1 MIDRSYKNLLKMHR
15 YPHTWCPGCG
25 IGAVMKNVA
34 MVLNELGWN
43 HQNTVVV
50 SGIGCSGRM
59 ASYMNF
65 DAVHTPHGRALT
77 AAETIKTVRPDL
89 NVIVL
94 SGDGDLA
101 SIGGNH
107 LLHTSRRNAD
117 ITVFCNDN
125 EIYGLTGGQAGPT
138 TPKGTKTI
146 TSPRGEPYSP
156 LRLGRILTHQAP
168 YFYARTS
175 VYHLNHFR
183 TCIREAL
190 QWKGFSFVDIISD
203 CIELN
208 GRRLGFK
215 TAHQMFKW
223 FDERFHIV
231 EGTRDHLGEDE
242 LGIAKAETD
251 LKEAPRPSERVEV
264 SPEPRSFTPSS
275 ETGLGAGERV
285 KAEPPK
291 EDLKPLTLKELQ
303 RFDGQEGRPLY
314 IGYKGKVY
322 DLSSSPLYQGEKRMR
337 CHIAGKDLTR
347 EIEFAPHG
355 EDLVLKFPVVGRLT

>member
-34 MVLNELGWN
+34 MALSELGWN
-43 HQNTVVV
+43 HQNTAVV

-146 TSPRGEPYSP
+146 TSPRGIPYSP
-156 LRLGRILTHQAP
+156 LRLGHLLTHQVP

-183 TCIREAL
+183 ACIREAL

-231 EGTRDHLGEDE
+231 EGIRDHLAEDE
-242 LGIAKAETD
+242 FGIAKAEIE
-251 LKEAPRPSERVEV
+251 LKEAPRPLERPEV
-264 SPEPRSFTPSS
+264 K
-275 ETGLGAGERV
+275 V
-285 KAEPPK
+285 EPPK
-291 EDLKPLTLKELQ
+291 EDLKPFPLKELQ

-314 IGYKGKVY
+314 VGYKGKVY
-322 DLSSSPLYQGEKRMR
+322 DLSSSPLFQGEKRMR

-347 EIEFAPHG
+347 EIELAPHG

>member
-1 MIDRSYKNLLKMHR
+1 MIDRSYKSLLKMHR

-34 MVLNELGWN
+34 LVLSELGWN
-43 HQNTVVV
+43 HQNTAVV

-146 TSPRGEPYSP
+146 TSPRGIPYSP
-156 LRLGRILTHQAP
+156 LRLGRILTHQVP

-183 TCIREAL
+183 ACIREAL

-231 EGTRDHLGEDE
+231 EGIRDHLAEDE
-242 LGIAKAETD
+242 FGIAKAEIE
-251 LKEAPRPSERVEV
+251 LKEAPRPLERPEV
-264 SPEPRSFTPSS
+264 K
-275 ETGLGAGERV
+275 V
-285 KAEPPK
+285 EPPK
-291 EDLKPLTLKELQ
+291 EDLKPFPLKELQ

-314 IGYKGKVY
+314 VGYKGKVY
-322 DLSSSPLYQGEKRMR
+322 DLSSSPLFQGEKRMR

-347 EIEFAPHG
+347 EIELAPHG
-355 EDLVLKFPVVGRLT
+355 EDLVLKFPVVGRLV

>member
-1 MIDRSYKNLLKMHR
+1 MMDRSYKELLKMR
-15 YPHTWCPGCG
+15 RFPHTWCPGCG
-25 IGAVMKNVA
+25 IGAVLKNVA
-34 MVLNELGWN
+34 MVIKELGWN
-43 HQNTVVV
+43 GQNTVAL

-59 ASYMNF
+59 SGYLNL
-65 DAVHTPHGRALT
+65 DAVHTPHGRVLT
-77 AAETIKTVRPDL
+77 SAEAVKIVRPDL

-107 LLHTSRRNAD
+107 LLHSFRRNPD

-146 TSPRGEPYSP
+146 TSPRGEPYLP
-156 LRLGRILTHQAP
+156 LRLGQILTQQPP
-168 YFYARTS
+168 YFYARTT
-175 VYHLNHFR
+175 VYHLNHLK

-190 QWKGFSFVDIISD
+190 LWNGFSFVDIISD

-231 EGTRDHLGEDE
+231 EGAREHLHEDE
-242 LGIAKAETD
+242 LGIAKSMGEEVFQPTEEVKEKSGISTEG
-251 LKEAPRPSERVEV
+251 LKL
-264 SPEPRSFTPSS
+264 FT
-275 ETGLGAGERV
+275 LQ
-285 KAEPPK
+285 
-291 EDLKPLTLKELQ
+291 ELQ
-303 RFDGQEGRPLY
+303 HFDGTGGKP
-314 IGYKGKVY
+314 IHIAYKGIVY
-322 DLSSSPLYQGEKRMR
+322 DLSASPLFQGEKRMR
-337 CHIAGKDLTR
+337 CHIAGKDLTKDMD
-347 EIEFAPHG
+347 IAPHE
-355 EDLVLKFPVVGRLT
+355 EDLVFKFPVVGRIG

>member
-1 MIDRSYKNLLKMHR
+1 MIDRSYKDLLKMHR
-15 YPHTWCPGCG
+15 FPHTWCPGCG
-25 IGAVMKNVA
+25 IGAVLKNVA
-34 MVLNELGWN
+34 TGMKELGWN

-59 ASYMNF
+59 ASYMNL

-77 AAETIKTVRPDL
+77 AAEAIKTVRPDL
-89 NVIVL
+89 HVVVL

-146 TSPRGEPYSP
+146 TSPRGEAYPP
-156 LRLGRILTHQAP
+156 LRLGRILTQQAP

-175 VYHLNHFR
+175 VYHLNHLK
-183 TCIREAL
+183 TCVRESL
-190 QWKGFSFVDIISD
+190 LYPGFSFVDILSD

-231 EGTRDHLGEDE
+231 EGDREHLLEDE
-242 LGIAKAETD
+242 LGIAKAT
-251 LKEAPRPSERVEV
+251 VEV
-264 SPEPRSFTPSS
+264 KAVPTPAEKVEVTPEVQI
-275 ETGLGAGERV
+275 EG
-285 KAEPPK
+285 
-291 EDLKPLTLKELQ
+291 LKPFTIEELK
-303 RFDGQEGRPLY
+303 RFDGSEGKP
-314 IGYKGKVY
+314 IHVGYKGKVY
-322 DLSSSPLYQGEKRMR
+322 DLSASPLFQGEKRMR
-337 CHIAGKDLTR
+337 CHIGGKDLSR
-347 EIEFAPHG
+347 EIDVAPHG
-355 EDLVLKFPVVGRLT
+355 EDLIFNFPVVGRLV

>member
-77 AAETIKTVRPDL
+77 AAEAIKTVRPDL

-175 VYHLNHFR
+175 VYHLTHFR

-190 QWKGFSFVDIISD
+190 QRKGFSFVDIISD

-264 SPEPRSFTPSS
+264 SPEPPSFTPSS

>member
-1 MIDRSYKNLLKMHR
+1 MIDRSYKDLLKMRR

-25 IGAVMKNVA
+25 IGAVLKNVA
-34 MVLNELGWN
+34 MVLKEMGWSD
-43 HQNTVVV
+43 QNTVAV

-59 ASYMNF
+59 GGYMNL

-77 AAETIKTVRPDL
+77 AAEAIKTVRPDL

-107 LLHTSRRNAD
+107 LLHASRRNPD

-138 TPKGTKTI
+138 TPRGTKTI

-156 LRLGRILTHQAP
+156 VRLGRILTQQAP
-168 YFYARTS
+168 YFYARTTI
-175 VYHLNHFR
+175 YHLHHFK

-190 QWKGFSFVDIISD
+190 LWKGFSFVDIISD

-215 TAHQMFKW
+215 TAYQMLKW

-231 EGTRDHLGEDE
+231 EGLRDHLAEDE
-242 LGIAKAETD
+242 LGIA
-251 LKEAPRPSERVEV
+251 RVEV
-264 SPEPRSFTPSS
+264 EEEPK
-275 ETGLGAGERV
+275 AGKKVE
-285 KAEPPK
+285 AEPETSMEGLRPF
-291 EDLKPLTLKELQ
+291 TLKELEN
-303 RFDGQEGRPLY
+303 FNGTEGRPLY
-314 IGYKGKVY
+314 VGYKGKVY
-322 DLSSSPLYQGEKRMR
+322 DLSSSPLFQGEKRMR
-337 CHIAGKDLTR
+337 CHIAGKDLTKDI
-347 EIEFAPHG
+347 EIAPHG
-355 EDLVLKFPVVGRLT
+355 EELVFKFPVVGRTA

>member
-1 MIDRSYKNLLKMHR
+1 
-15 YPHTWCPGCG
+15 
-25 IGAVMKNVA
+25 
-34 MVLNELGWN
+34 
-43 HQNTVVV
+43 
-50 SGIGCSGRM
+50 
-59 ASYMNF
+59 
-65 DAVHTPHGRALT
+65 
-77 AAETIKTVRPDL
+77 VRPDL

-107 LLHTSRRNAD
+107 LLHTSRRNPN

-138 TPKGTKTI
+138 TPKGTRTL
-146 TSPRGEPYSP
+146 TSPRGVTYPP
-156 LRLGRILTHQAP
+156 LRLAALLTHQPP

-175 VYHLNHFR
+175 VYHVNHFR

-190 QWKGFSFVDIISD
+190 LWKGFSFVDVISD

-223 FDERFHIV
+223 FDERFHVV
-231 EGTRDHLGEDE
+231 EGVRTALREDE
-242 LGIAKAETD
+242 LGIARAEAGTQEGPKPVEQAAPKPETSD
-251 LKEAPRPSERVEV
+251 EA
-264 SPEPRSFTPSS
+264 
-275 ETGLGAGERV
+275 
-285 KAEPPK
+285 
-291 EDLKPLTLKELQ
+291 LKPFTLDELR
-303 RFDGQEGRPLY
+303 RFDGSDGNPLY

-322 DLSSSPLYQGEKRMR
+322 DLSGSPLFQGEKRMR

-347 EIEFAPHG
+347 DIEAAPHG
-355 EDLVLKFPVVGRLT
+355 EDFVFKFPLVGRRV

>member
-1 MIDRSYKNLLKMHR
+1 
-15 YPHTWCPGCG
+15 
-25 IGAVMKNVA
+25 
-34 MVLNELGWN
+34 
-43 HQNTVVV
+43 
-50 SGIGCSGRM
+50 
-59 ASYMNF
+59 
-65 DAVHTPHGRALT
+65 
-77 AAETIKTVRPDL
+77 
-89 NVIVL
+89 
-94 SGDGDLA
+94 
-101 SIGGNH
+101 
-107 LLHTSRRNAD
+107 
-117 ITVFCNDN
+117 
-125 EIYGLTGGQAGPT
+125 
-138 TPKGTKTI
+138 
-146 TSPRGEPYSP
+146 
-156 LRLGRILTHQAP
+156 
-168 YFYARTS
+168 
-175 VYHLNHFR
+175 
-183 TCIREAL
+183 
-190 QWKGFSFVDIISD
+190 
-203 CIELN
+203 
-208 GRRLGFK
+208 
-215 TAHQMFKW
+215 MFKW

>member
-1 MIDRSYKNLLKMHR
+1 MMDRSYKNLLKMHR

-34 MVLNELGWN
+34 MVLSELGWN
-43 HQNTVVV
+43 HENTGVV

-117 ITVFCNDN
+117 ITIFCNDN

-223 FDERFHIV
+223 FDGRFHIV
-231 EGTRDHLGEDE
+231 EGPRNHLAEDE
-242 LGIAKAETD
+242 LGIAKAETEP
-251 LKEAPRPSERVEV
+251 KEAPKPGEPLRVE
-264 SPEPRSFTPSS
+264 
-275 ETGLGAGERV
+275 
-285 KAEPPK
+285 AEPSK
-291 EDLKPLTLKELQ
+291 EDLKPLTLKDLQ
-303 RFDGQEGRPLY
+303 RFDGQEGKPLY
-314 IGYKGKVY
+314 VGYKGKVY
-322 DLSSSPLYQGEKRMR
+322 DLSSSPLFQGDKRMR

-355 EDLVLKFPVVGRLT
+355 EDLVLKFSVVGRLV

>member
-34 MVLNELGWN
+34 MALSELGWN
-43 HQNTVVV
+43 HQNTAVV

-146 TSPRGEPYSP
+146 TSPRGIPYSP
-156 LRLGRILTHQAP
+156 LRLGRILTHQVP

-183 TCIREAL
+183 ACIREAL

-223 FDERFHIV
+223 FDERFHIL
-231 EGTRDHLGEDE
+231 EGIRDHLAEDE
-242 LGIAKAETD
+242 LGIAKAEIE
-251 LKEAPRPSERVEV
+251 LKEAPRPLERPEV
-264 SPEPRSFTPSS
+264 K
-275 ETGLGAGERV
+275 V
-285 KAEPPK
+285 EPPK
-291 EDLKPLTLKELQ
+291 EDLKPFPLKELQ

-314 IGYKGKVY
+314 VGYKGKVY
-322 DLSSSPLYQGEKRMR
+322 DLSSSPLFQGEKRMR

-347 EIEFAPHG
+347 EIELAPHG